1 MKAWLLAAA
10 LALPAAAAEAPKAAP
25 KPKAAT
31 KAPAAK
37 AAPAAPAVAA
47 STAAFAW
54 TSTAPLTVADV
65 LAHYEA
71 MDAALVS
78 LSARFEQSMTMKET
92 GVASHVEGAL
102 SYKKPDRLRIEHVKP
117 EPQTVVADGKDIW
130 IHRTERRQVVQA
142 ALSDWKNADPAI
154 GNLMEFGSYAR
165 MLKAYDVALDTAGP
179 RAALVLTPKPQPGAA
194 ARELALR
201 LSLSPTTLFPE
212 STELAVGSL
221 SVKTSFTGLAFNPV
235 LDDKAFVFT
244 PPADADVFRD
254 FKPPKFSP

>member
-1 MKAWLLAAA
+1 MNAWLLAAA
-10 LALPAAAAEAPKAAP
+10 LALPAAAAEAPKAAS
-25 KPKAAT
+25 KA
-31 KAPAAK
+31 KPAAK
-37 AAPAAPAVAA
+37 APETPPAVAA

-54 TSTAPLTVADV
+54 ASTAPLTVADV
-65 LAHYEA
+65 LTHYEA

-92 GVASHVEGAL
+92 GVTSRVEGTLA
-102 SYKKPDRLRIEHVKP
+102 YKKPDRLRIQHVKP

-130 IHRTERRQVVQA
+130 IHRIERRQVVQA
-142 ALSDWKNADPAI
+142 ALADWKNADPAI

-179 RAALVLTPKPQPGAA
+179 RSVLVLTPKPQPGVA
-194 ARELALR
+194 ARELILR

-221 SVKTSFTGLAFNPV
+221 SVKTSFAGLAFNPV